1 GQEIGKAFPASG
13 YDRKEAEKAVLE
25 NLHRENA
32 RIKALLA
39 RKSGIKMHSLRDE
52 LRKTI
57 FEHFGVFR
65 EGKKMEKGME
75 KLFQLK
81 NRFHDVYINNKSKE
95 FNYALIYA
103 LELEGLFD
111 IGETVARGAIAR
123 KESRGSHS
131 RVDYPQRDDN
141 NFLHHTLYR
150 LKKGNPVLES
160 LPVRIRKFPVKE
172 RVY

>member
-1 GQEIGKAFPASG
+1 
-13 YDRKEAEKAVLE
+13 
-25 NLHRENA
+25 
-32 RIKALLA
+32 
-39 RKSGIKMHSLRDE
+39 
-52 LRKTI
+52 
-57 FEHFGVFR
+57 
-65 EGKKMEKGME
+65 MEKGLE
-75 KLFQLK
+75 KLLQLK
-81 NRFHDVYINNKSKE
+81 NRFSDVYINNKSRE

-111 IGETVARGAIAR
+111 IGEAVARGAIAR